1 MDLLNFILMAM
12 MISLSGVLMP
22 GPITAVS
29 VAGGARSPHAGGLV
43 ALGHAVVEWP
53 LMAAIYFG
61 VGALFKLPG
70 VRIGLGIVGGLVL
83 LGMGMDMLRHYK
95 QAGVSEHP
103 SASSPFLAGILLSA
117 GNPYFLV
124 WWATAGAALVGQSLK
139 FGVVGF
145 LLLMV
150 FHWLCDLI
158 WYYFL
163 SALAFRGGKFFGQ
176 KLQQA
181 VFILCGIALLY
192 FAGYFIVKAAIE
204 WTA

>member
-43 ALGHAVVEWP
+43 ALGHAVVEWL

-95 QAGVSEHP
+95 KAGVSEHP
-103 SASSPFLAGILLSA
+103 SAYSPFLAGILLRA
-117 GNPYFLV
+117 GTPSFQV
-124 WWATAGAALVGQSLK
+124 WWDT
-139 FGVVGF
+139 
-145 LLLMV
+145 
-150 FHWLCDLI
+150 D
-158 WYYFL
+158 
-163 SALAFRGGKFFGQ
+163 
-176 KLQQA
+176 
-181 VFILCGIALLY
+181 
-192 FAGYFIVKAAIE
+192 
-204 WTA
+204 

>member
-95 QAGVSEHP
+95 KAGVSEHP

-192 FAGYFIVKAAIE
+192 FAGYFIVKAAME

>member
-1 MDLLNFILMAM
+1 MDLVNFLLMAM

-29 VAGGARSPHAGGLV
+29 MAGGARSPHAGGLV

-83 LGMGMDMLRHYK
+83 LWMGIDMLRHYR
-95 QAGVSEHP
+95 QAGASEHP

-117 GNPYFLV
+117 GNPYFLI
-124 WWATAGAALVGQSLK
+124 WWATAGAALVGQSLQ
-139 FGVVGF
+139 FGVLGF
-145 LLLMV
+145 LLLML

-176 KLQQA
+176 KLQQG

-192 FAGYFIVKAAIE
+192 FAGYFIVKATME
-204 WTA
+204 WIV

>member
-1 MDLLNFILMAM
+1 
-12 MISLSGVLMP
+12 
-22 GPITAVS
+22 
-29 VAGGARSPHAGGLV
+29 
-43 ALGHAVVEWP
+43 
-53 LMAAIYFG
+53 
-61 VGALFKLPG
+61 
-70 VRIGLGIVGGLVL
+70 VGGLVL

>member
-95 QAGVSEHP
+95 KAGVSEHP

-192 FAGYFIVKAAIE
+192 FAGYFIVKAAME
-204 WTA
+204 WAA

>member
-139 FGVVGF
+139 FGVIGF

-150 FHWLCDLI
+150 CHWLCDLI

-192 FAGYFIVKAAIE
+192 FAGYFIVKAAME